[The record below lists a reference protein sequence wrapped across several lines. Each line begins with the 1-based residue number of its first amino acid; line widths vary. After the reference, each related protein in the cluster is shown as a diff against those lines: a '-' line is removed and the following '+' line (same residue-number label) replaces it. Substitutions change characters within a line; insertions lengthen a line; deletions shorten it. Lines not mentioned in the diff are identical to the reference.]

1 MKKQRLVNR
10 GQDCLFKKRHFVN
23 IINETVD
30 YCTKLFGYKKKPY
43 VFETINQKGEMMYI
57 RRGYGGCYGIF
68 YDYMQF
74 KRMFS
79 GYSYEVMEAYAMF
92 FIAHE
97 MRHYYQ
103 MRQIDSK
110 TPREN
115 PDLIEKWRQNDENG
129 SGMPSPD
136 TIKDFYLQPMEIDA
150 ELFAYTLVA
159 SYLDCL
165 VDLSYISADYVDEL
179 EKYHFELFGE
189 GDDMLFP
196 KENSDDE

>member
-1 MKKQRLVNR
+1 M
-10 GQDCLFKKRHFVN
+10 
-23 IINETVD
+23 
-30 YCTKLFGYKKKPY
+30 
-43 VFETINQKGEMMYI
+43 
-57 RRGYGGCYGIF
+57 
-68 YDYMQF
+68 
-74 KRMFS
+74 
-79 GYSYEVMEAYAMF
+79 
-92 FIAHE
+92 
-97 MRHYYQ
+97 
-103 MRQIDSK
+103 
-110 TPREN
+110 
-115 PDLIEKWRQNDENG
+115 IEKWRQNDENG

-136 TIKDFYLQPMEIDA
+136 TLKDFYLQPMEIDA